1 MIDLSYYLGFA
12 FSLYAIG
19 IYCLATKRNMIR
31 LMLGI
36 EILVNAANLT
46 FITFSAYAV
55 PGLLI
60 DPLAHSIVIVS
71 IGLAGSVGAV
81 ALTIIVYAYKH
92 YGTLDMTELRRL
104 KG

>member
-31 LMLGI
+31 LIMGI

-55 PGLLI
+55 PGFI

-71 IGLAGSVGAV
+71 IGLGGSVGAV